1 LLLAFAPACAVQPG
15 HTGSDTSEMPGTDD
29 TGESTGT
36 DDTAEDTTEGESG
49 DPEPLGN
56 LFLSDKLLNIA
67 HRGGGHL
74 RPEST
79 LLAFE
84 HALSVGADV
93 LEMDLHATAD
103 GVIVVLHDTTVDR
116 TTDGSGAVAE
126 LDFAELRM
134 LDAGYAFTT
143 DGGQTYPYRGMGVVI
158 PTLDEVL
165 DAFPDSYFLLEIK
178 QHDPPI
184 VDPVLA
190 LLAEHEIDDRVV
202 LASFSHA
209 TILAVREANPAMFT
223 AMAATEMVEFV
234 EMLGDPE
241 APEYLPPCQFVQSPW
256 EITTQEFVDRAHE
269 LGMKVHPWTV
279 NTGPLM
285 SDLIGRG
292 VDGIMTDDPALLH
305 QVAGN

>member
-1 LLLAFAPACAVQPG
+1 MRYVPTLLLLAFASACASQPSN
-15 HTGSDTSEMPGTDD
+15 TSSDTSSD

-36 DDTAEDTTEGESG
+36 AGDTAEGDTSAGDTTEGETG

-56 LFLSDKLLNIA
+56 LLLSDKLLNIA
-67 HRGGGHL
+67 HRGGGRL

-103 GVIVVLHDTTVDR
+103 GVIVVIHDTTVDR

-143 DGGQTYPYRGMGVVI
+143 DDGQTYPYRGMGVVI

-165 DAFPDSYFLLEIK
+165 AGFPDSYFLLEIK

-190 LLAEHEIDDRVV
+190 LLAAHEIDDRVV

-223 AMAATEMVEFV
+223 AMSATEMSEFLQ
-234 EMLGDPE
+234 MMGDPG
-241 APEYLPPCQFVQSPW
+241 APEYLPPCQFVQSP
-256 EITTQEFVDRAHE
+256 
-269 LGMKVHPWTV
+269 
-279 NTGPLM
+279 
-285 SDLIGRG
+285 
-292 VDGIMTDDPALLH
+292 
-305 QVAGN
+305 